1 MEPASKAMYPSLAEM
16 LEAYTHTEVPEH
28 VQKDLRRRYDE
39 HGWEYATSL
48 LNGNRTVNACMMRN
62 CLQEAREELIDAVFN
77 LLAANMKGEGRWMQP
92 SSAMAHVL
100 SALEILTLP
109 SEPSGTL

>member
-1 MEPASKAMYPSLAEM
+1 MEPASVAMYPSLREL

-28 VQKDLRRRYDE
+28 VQKDLRERYDE
-39 HGWEYATSL
+39 HGWEYATTAKQ
-48 LNGNRTVNACMMRN
+48 GNRVVNACLVRD
-62 CLQEAREELIDAVFN
+62 CLQNAREELVDAVFN

-100 SALEILTLP
+100 SALEILTMP
-109 SEPSGTL
+109 SEPSGTS